1 MRVTFYGAAGGEVT
15 GSNHLLEVGNQK
27 ILIDCGMMQGSETLD
42 RKNFESFAY
51 NPKEIDAVFI
61 THAHVDHIGRLPKL
75 VRDGF
80 VGKIYS
86 TAPTKELAESLL
98 LDSAHILAGAAER
111 FAMPS
116 IYGEGE
122 VSRTLAL
129 WQTVPYHEPVVLS
142 GAAATFYD
150 AGHILGSS
158 FILFEEKA
166 PLARKRGK
174 RIVFSG
180 DLGNTPALLL
190 EPTEHIKDVDY
201 CVIES
206 TYGGRVHTDINKRKD
221 MLRDVIRESMAR
233 HGVLM
238 IPAFAMERTQDLIF
252 ELNELVE
259 NHEIPPVQI
268 FIDSPLAI
276 KLTEVYKKH
285 TELFNNTVRSIIAR
299 GDDIFYFK
307 GLHFT
312 PTVEESKAINHVP
325 MPKIIM
331 ASSGMSEG
339 GRIIHHEKLY
349 LANPNN
355 TILFVGYQPPASLGG
370 RIMGG
375 EKLVKILGEEI
386 SVRARIH
393 FLGSYS
399 AHADE
404 PRLLDWL
411 KPMAD
416 TLKKVFVIHGDPDE
430 RMALSK
436 QIKSEFHLAT
446 AEPGIGEVY
455 DII

>member
-1 MRVTFYGAAGGEVT
+1 MF
-15 GSNHLLEVGNQK
+15 
-27 ILIDCGMMQGSETLD
+27 QGSEVLD
-42 RKNFESFAY
+42 RKNFEPFHY
-51 NPKEIDAVFI
+51 NPKDIDAVFI

-75 VRDGF
+75 VKDGF
-80 VGKIYS
+80 TGKIYS

-98 LDSAHILAGAAER
+98 LDSAHILANEAER
-111 FAMPS
+111 FGASP
-116 IYGEGE
+116 IYGEE
-122 VSRTLAL
+122 DIYKTLAF
-129 WQTVPYHEPVVLS
+129 WHTNAYHEPVILPRVT
-142 GAAATFYD
+142 ATFYD

-158 FILFEEKA
+158 FILFEEKSA
-166 PLARKRGK
+166 KGERGE

-190 EPTEHIKDVDY
+190 QPTEHIKDVDY

-206 TYGGRVHTDINKRKD
+206 TYGGRTHTDLHKRKQ
-221 MLRDVIRESMAR
+221 MLRDVIRESVAR

-268 FIDSPLAI
+268 YIDSPLAI

-285 TELFNNTVRSIIAR
+285 PELFNNTVKNIIAH

-339 GRIIHHEKLY
+339 GRIVHHEKLY

-355 TILFVGYQPPASLGG
+355 TILFVGYQPPTSLGG

-386 SVRARIH
+386 PVRARVH

-404 PRLLDWL
+404 PRLLEWL
-411 KPMAD
+411 KPMA
-416 TLKKVFVIHGDPDE
+416 TSLKKVFVIHGDPEE
-430 RMALSK
+430 RTALSK
-436 QIKSEFHLAT
+436 QIKNEFHLEM
-446 AEPGIGEVY
+446 AEPRIGESY